1 MEPTRIE
8 QGARLQQL
16 IKALKTNQTGF
27 ADMVNVSQSNINKMV
42 RGVKGISKTVI
53 NALLL
58 GHKNVNVHWLLTGEG
73 EVFLTPAA
81 DQTTQ
86 VAEPAALYGKRG
98 LLFGEVEEVLEAQRR
113 EIEALKERVARL
125 EEGMKKG
132 KEN

>member
-1 MEPTRIE
+1 MESTRIE

-27 ADMVNVSQSNINKMV
+27 ADAVNVSQSNINKMV

-73 EVFLTPAA
+73 EMFLAGSVGAIDQVSEAAPA
-81 DQTTQ
+81 
-86 VAEPAALYGKRG
+86 YGKEG
-98 LLFGEVEEVLEAQRR
+98 LRLGELEGILEAHKQ
-113 EIEALKERVARL
+113 EIEKLKEQVARL
-125 EEGMKKG
+125 EAEVEKLRKK
-132 KEN
+132 

>member
-27 ADMVNVSQSNINKMV
+27 ADLVNVSQSNINKMV

-73 EVFLTPAA
+73 EMFLQHPTSP
-81 DQTTQ
+81 DDQ
-86 VAEPAALYGKRG
+86 VAEDAAVYGKKP
-98 LLFGEVEEVLEAQRR
+98 LLLGELEGILEAQRR

-125 EEGMKKG
+125 EEEMGIG
-132 KEN
+132 T

>member
-1 MEPTRIE
+1 
-8 QGARLQQL
+8 
-16 IKALKTNQTGF
+16 
-27 ADMVNVSQSNINKMV
+27 MV

-73 EVFLTPAA
+73 EIFLTPAA
-81 DQTTQ
+81 DQTAQ

-98 LLFGEVEEVLEAQRR
+98 LLFGEVEELLEAQRR

-125 EEGMKKG
+125 EERFD
-132 KEN
+132 NF

>member
-1 MEPTRIE
+1 
-8 QGARLQQL
+8 
-16 IKALKTNQTGF
+16 
-27 ADMVNVSQSNINKMV
+27 MV

-81 DQTTQ
+81 DQTAR
-86 VAEPAALYGKRG
+86 VAEPAQVYGKRG
-98 LLFGEVEEVLEAQRR
+98 LLFGEVEEVLEAQQR

-125 EEGMKKG
+125 EEEMRKG
-132 KEN
+132 KEI

>member
-27 ADMVNVSQSNINKMV
+27 AGLVNVSQSNINKMV

-73 EVFLTPAA
+73 EVFLTPTA
-81 DQTTQ
+81 DQTARI
-86 VAEPAALYGKRG
+86 AEPAQVYGKRG

>member
-1 MEPTRIE
+1 MESIRIE

-27 ADMVNVSQSNINKMV
+27 ADAVNVSQSNINKMV

-73 EVFLTPAA
+73 EIFL
-81 DQTTQ
+81 
-86 VAEPAALYGKRG
+86 AEPAAAIDQVAEATVPYGKEG
-98 LLFGEVEEVLEAQRR
+98 LPLREVEGVLAEHKRDIQ
-113 EIEALKERVARL
+113 ALKEQVARL
-125 EEGMKKG
+125 EAEMRKLRKK
-132 KEN
+132 

>member
-1 MEPTRIE
+1 MESTRIE

-27 ADMVNVSQSNINKMV
+27 ADLVNVSQSNINKMV

-53 NALLL
+53 NGLLL

-73 EVFLTPAA
+73 EMFLVAPATPV
-81 DQTTQ
+81 DQ
-86 VAEPAALYGKRG
+86 VAEDAAAYGKRP
-98 LLFGEVEEVLEAQRR
+98 LLLGEVEGVLEAQRR

-125 EEGMKKG
+125 ETLINSIK
-132 KEN
+132 

>member
-1 MEPTRIE
+1 MKSDKIQ

-27 ADMVNVSQSNINKMV
+27 ADLINVSQSNINKMV

-73 EVFLTPAA
+73 EMFLQHPTSPA
-81 DQTTQ
+81 DQ
-86 VAEPAALYGKRG
+86 VAEDAAVYGKRP
-98 LLFGEVEEVLEAQRR
+98 LLLGEVEGILEAQRR

-125 EEGMKKG
+125 EEEMGKG
-132 KEN
+132 GDV

>member
-73 EVFLTPAA
+73 EIFLTPPP
-81 DQTTQ
+81 DQTGQ

-125 EEGMKKG
+125 EERFD
-132 KEN
+132 NF

>member
-1 MEPTRIE
+1 MEYTRIE

-27 ADMVNVSQSNINKMV
+27 ADLVNVSQSNINKMV

-53 NALLL
+53 NGLLL

-73 EVFLTPAA
+73 EMFLALPPAPVG
-81 DQTTQ
+81 QE
-86 VAEPAALYGKRG
+86 AEAAAAYGKRP
-98 LLFGEVEEVLEAQRR
+98 LLLGEVEGILEAQRR

-125 EEGMKKG
+125 EEEVG
-132 KEN
+132 KLQK